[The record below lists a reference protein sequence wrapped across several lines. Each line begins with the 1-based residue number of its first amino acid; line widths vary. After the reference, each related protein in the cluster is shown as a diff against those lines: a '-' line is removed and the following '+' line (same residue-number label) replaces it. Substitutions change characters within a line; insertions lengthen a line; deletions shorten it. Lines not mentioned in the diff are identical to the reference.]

1 MLFNSSGVRMVVK
14 HSSQVNGIGV
24 GVGVGV
30 GVMDC

>member
-1 MLFNSSGVRMVVK
+1 MSFNSSGVRMVVK

-30 GVMDC
+30 VDC